1 MKKVLIIDSHPLFRE
16 FLKQKLYDDQIEVV
30 LSQVGRDAYTRTISI
45 LPNLIILDM
54 SEDRLDEMEFL
65 EKKAADLNTSRI
77 PIIVIGPDIDK
88 TNIAALAKYGVI
100 KYFAKPIQFDIFF
113 EAIGKVLNNQLSLD
127 TTPCVLDLHRNGN
140 IIFIEIAQGLNR
152 EKIALLQYKLSELI
166 EREEIDSP
174 KVVIMLTNLEL
185 TFVDGYNLEFL
196 IENVIACPKI
206 HNKNIKILSLSSFVQ
221 AFLDGHPAYSGIEM
235 SNNLPKVLNSLVD
248 TTITSSVSDLI
259 TEKII
264 TPSNMAEEDFS
275 SVETRFYADASTD
288 SAEKDDGS
296 VLSIA
301 IIDEM
306 PQFLEQIS
314 EAFSSISAKVTKYS
328 SGIEFLNDYSPE
340 KFNLIILDVT
350 ISDSSGF
357 TILHRLRNQYDAPP
371 VIVYSQSLQKEFVIK
386 VLSSGAK
393 SYLVKPQ
400 KTETLL
406 QKSLDVLKGD

>member
-1 MKKVLIIDSHPLFRE
+1 
-16 FLKQKLYDDQIEVV
+16 
-30 LSQVGRDAYTRTISI
+30 
-45 LPNLIILDM
+45 
-54 SEDRLDEMEFL
+54 
-65 EKKAADLNTSRI
+65 
-77 PIIVIGPDIDK
+77 
-88 TNIAALAKYGVI
+88 
-100 KYFAKPIQFDIFF
+100 
-113 EAIGKVLNNQLSLD
+113 
-127 TTPCVLDLHRNGN
+127 
-140 IIFIEIAQGLNR
+140 
-152 EKIALLQYKLSELI
+152 
-166 EREEIDSP
+166 
-174 KVVIMLTNLEL
+174 
-185 TFVDGYNLEFL
+185 
-196 IENVIACPKI
+196 
-206 HNKNIKILSLSSFVQ
+206 LSSFVQ

-275 SVETRFYADASTD
+275 SVETRFYADASTE
-288 SAEKDDGS
+288 SAKKDDGS

-306 PQFLEQIS
+306 PQFLEQTA
-314 EAFSSISAKVTKYS
+314 EAFTSISAKVTKYS
-328 SGIEFLNDYSPE
+328 SGVEFLNDYSPE

>member
-65 EKKAADLNTSRI
+65 EKKAADINTSRI

-88 TNIAALAKYGVI
+88 TNIAALAKYGVR

-113 EAIGKVLNNQLSLD
+113 EAIGKILNNQLSLD

-174 KVVIMLTNLEL
+174 KIVIMLTNLEL

-206 HNKNIKILSLSSFVQ
+206 HNKNVKILSLSSFVQ

-275 SVETRFYADASTD
+275 SVETRFYADASTE
-288 SAEKDDGS
+288 SAKKDDGS

-301 IIDEM
+301 IVDEM
-306 PQFLEQIS
+306 PQFLEQTA
-314 EAFSSISAKVTKYS
+314 EAFTSISAKVTKYS
-328 SGIEFLNDYSPE
+328 SGVEFLNDYSPE